1 MVEEEAIMKWKEAE
15 TKGGGWKGR
24 EDKKQEGTEVDEEDV
39 VEDEKDEESSIRGLE
54 IFWSKLDHLM

>member
-1 MVEEEAIMKWKEAE
+1 MKWKEAE
-15 TKGGGWKGR
+15 TKAGGWKGR

>member
-1 MVEEEAIMKWKEAE
+1 MKWKEAE